1 MKSIIALI
9 IALTAGGVGGWS
21 LGNQAEPVTETSA
34 KQAQDSAEAMPIAQ
48 DFVSLRPS
56 LENLPTES
64 LSAEER
70 AGLLYM
76 REEEKLARDVY
87 STLYDT
93 WELRI
98 FTNITQSEQTHTEA
112 IRDLLVKYQIED
124 PVIDDTVGVFAN
136 PELQTLYNDL
146 VAKGTVSVEEALT
159 VGVLI
164 EELDIR
170 DLQAEIDTSD
180 NEDID
185 LVYENLL
192 RGSRNHLR
200 SFMSQL
206 TQRGGDYEPQ
216 YITATTFDQ
225 ITQSA
230 KETGSQS
237 QTGGNQGNVG
247 GGRGWGQNN

>member
-9 IALTAGGVGGWS
+9 VALTAGGVGGWS
-21 LGNQAEPVTETSA
+21 LGNQTAPATETPA
-34 KQAQDSAEAMPIAQ
+34 EQAQDSTAGMPIAQ
-48 DFVSLRPS
+48 DFVSFRPS
-56 LENLPTES
+56 LQDLPTES
-64 LSAEER
+64 LSAQER

-87 STLYDT
+87 STLYDV
-93 WELRI
+93 WGLRI
-98 FTNITQSEQTHTEA
+98 FTNIAQSEQTHTEA

-124 PVIDDTVGVFAN
+124 PVIDDTVGVFVN
-136 PELQTLYNDL
+136 QELQTLYDDL
-146 VAKGTVSVEEALT
+146 VAKGTDSVEEALT

-170 DLQAEIDTSD
+170 DLQTEIDRSD
-180 NEDID
+180 NADID

-216 YITATTFDQ
+216 YITATTFEQ

-230 KETGSQS
+230 KETGGHS
-237 QTGGNQGNVG
+237 QTTSGPSNG
-247 GGRGWGQNN
+247 GGRGWGRTN

>member
-9 IALTAGGVGGWS
+9 VALTAGGVGGWS
-21 LGNQAEPVTETSA
+21 LGNQTTPAEQTQVGTEI
-34 KQAQDSAEAMPIAQ
+34 MPIAQ

-56 LENLPTES
+56 LQGLPTES

-87 STLYDT
+87 TTLYDT

-98 FTNITQSEQTHTEA
+98 FTNIAQSEQTHTEA

-216 YITATTFDQ
+216 YITAAIFNQ

-237 QTGGNQGNVG
+237 QTAGNQGNVG

>member
-1 MKSIIALI
+1 M
-9 IALTAGGVGGWS
+9 
-21 LGNQAEPVTETSA
+21 
-34 KQAQDSAEAMPIAQ
+34 
-48 DFVSLRPS
+48 
-56 LENLPTES
+56 
-64 LSAEER
+64 
-70 AGLLYM
+70 
-76 REEEKLARDVY
+76 
-87 STLYDT
+87 
-93 WELRI
+93 
-98 FTNITQSEQTHTEA
+98 
-112 IRDLLVKYQIED
+112 
-124 PVIDDTVGVFAN
+124 
-136 PELQTLYNDL
+136 
-146 VAKGTVSVEEALT
+146 AKGTVSVEEALT

-216 YITATTFDQ
+216 YITAAIFNQ

-237 QTGGNQGNVG
+237 QTAGNQGNVG

>member
-21 LGNQAEPVTETSA
+21 LGNQATPTSQTNSESALSTTEAT
-34 KQAQDSAEAMPIAQ
+34 PIAQ

-56 LENLPTES
+56 LTTLPTET
-64 LSAEER
+64 LSDAELR
-70 AGLLYM
+70 GLLYM

-87 STLYDT
+87 STLYDV

-98 FTNITQSEQTHTEA
+98 FTNIAQSEQTHTEA

-206 TQRGGDYEPQ
+206 TQRGGNYEPQ
-216 YITATTFDQ
+216 YITIATFNQ

-230 KETGSQS
+230 KETRSQS
-237 QTGGNQGNVG
+237 QAAGNQGNG
-247 GGRGWGQNN
+247 GGRGWGRTN